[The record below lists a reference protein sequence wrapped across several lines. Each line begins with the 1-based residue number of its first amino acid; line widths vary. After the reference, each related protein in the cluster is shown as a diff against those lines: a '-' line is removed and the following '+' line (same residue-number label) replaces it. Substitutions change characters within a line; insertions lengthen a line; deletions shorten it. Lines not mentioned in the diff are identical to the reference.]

1 METVQG
7 GIFQEGLRARKQL
20 IKLPKGGKKK
30 KGRKKK
36 KESLFIKICHKP
48 VKVKTESDLY

>member
-30 KGRKKK
+30 REEKK

>member
-7 GIFQEGLRARKQL
+7 GIFQEGLGVLKQL
-20 IKLPKGGKKK
+20 IKLTKKK
-30 KGRKKK
+30 KG
-36 KESLFIKICHKP
+36 SLFIKICHKP